1 VIRDD
6 DVVVEARHAE
16 KKEKNKMAS
25 KKAMAKTS
33 TGVPAYIQD
42 PDCTEAQ
49 IAAGDDNWLPFE
61 KVRANHSLAIRVVDA
76 ELAKLVVERR
86 RVRQLAEA
94 LGVPE
99 RVSEV
104 LDIGSR
110 VVKRAS

>member
-1 VIRDD
+1 
-6 DVVVEARHAE
+6 
-16 KKEKNKMAS
+16 MAS
-25 KKAMAKTS
+25 KKAMAKTT

-42 PDCTEAQ
+42 PDCTKAQ
-49 IAAGDDNWLPFE
+49 IDAGKDEWIPFE
-61 KVRANHSLAIRVVDA
+61 KVRADRSLAIRVVDA

-99 RVSEV
+99 RVSDV

-110 VVKRAS
+110 FVKRAS

>member
-1 VIRDD
+1 
-6 DVVVEARHAE
+6 
-16 KKEKNKMAS
+16 MAS
-25 KKAMAKTS
+25 KKAMAKTT

-42 PDCTEAQ
+42 PDCTGKDEW
-49 IAAGDDNWLPFE
+49 IPFG
-61 KVRANHSLAIRVVDA
+61 KVRADRSLAIRVVDA

-99 RVSEV
+99 RVSDV